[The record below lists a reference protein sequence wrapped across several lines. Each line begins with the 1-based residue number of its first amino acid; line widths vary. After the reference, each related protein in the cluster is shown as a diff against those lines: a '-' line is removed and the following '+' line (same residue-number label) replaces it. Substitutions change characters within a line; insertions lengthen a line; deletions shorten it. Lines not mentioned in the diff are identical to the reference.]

1 MTTLK
6 ATFHSVEDAVADA
19 TQTYAPESG
28 HLVATD
34 GGHAAFVPAPL
45 PPRLTYSDEFVL
57 ALSRADA
64 ALSEL
69 SGFAGGL
76 RDPQLI
82 VAPFLRQEA
91 ILSSRIEGTPTSLAE
106 LLLDEVAAEPDPS
119 ARESLRE
126 VRNYVAALQYGVER
140 LKEVPLSP
148 DLVRE
153 LHERLL
159 RGAREAAWTPGEFRT
174 TQSWVGPPGSTI
186 ETAVFVPP
194 PVPEMHAALA
204 EWGRFL
210 RETDTV
216 PDLVQCAMIHQQF
229 EAIHPFLRGNGRI
242 GRLLITLFLVERRRL
257 SHPLLY
263 LSAYFEAHRAEYYD
277 LLQRVRTQGEWMPWL
292 HFFVTGVR
300 ETAERAVE
308 QARTLTR
315 MRRGYRAHTK
325 GHAYRLVDELFR
337 TPYVTVPEAQRALG
351 VSNPTAR
358 KAVRELEAVGLL
370 EELTKKRWP
379 RAYLARPILD
389 AIQEPL
395 EGLRRKSE
403 AAPKRSPLK
412 SATDRAEPEPTKGE
426 LMMDEALRIVDAAR
440 QAGVQVR
447 LIGGLAV
454 RRHCRDIGFM
464 DREHSDI
471 DLIGLSEQ
479 SRQLHDVFLALGYAE
494 NRYVTQAT
502 SANQLQYVKL
512 EASLES
518 RTHVG
523 KRPHQVA
530 PVRSASLVD
539 HVDIFMDV
547 MRMDHDLDVHER
559 LDIDEYAISPA
570 DTLIAKLQIG
580 KINEKD
586 VHDVIAMLKDLP
598 LHEADDDVSIDV
610 PYLAEV
616 CARDWGLYHDFTTNI
631 GIVLQMIDD
640 YDLTEEEMARAYGS
654 LTAIREALEEERK
667 SLRWLLRA
675 RVGQRM
681 PWRRE
686 IEDQGGGEA
695 QVIAPEWDWRRDLG

>member
-1 MTTLK
+1 MTILK
-6 ATFHSVEDAVADA
+6 ATLHSAKDTAADA
-19 TQTYAPESG
+19 AQTYAPESG

-91 ILSSRIEGTPTSLAE
+91 ILSSRIEGTPTSLSE

-159 RGAREAAWTPGEFRT
+159 RGASEAAWTPGEFRT

-210 RETDTV
+210 RGAHTV

-292 HFFVTGVR
+292 FFFVTGVR
-300 ETAERAVE
+300 ETGERALD

-325 GHAYRLVDELFR
+325 GHAHLLVDELFR

-370 EELTKKRWP
+370 EELTEKRWP

-395 EGLRRKSE
+395 EGLRLTSE
-403 AAPKRSPLK
+403 AAPRRSPLK
-412 SATDRAEPEPTKGE
+412 SGTDRAEPEPTRGE
-426 LMMDEALRIVDAAR
+426 LMMDEAMRIVDAAR

-471 DLIGLSEQ
+471 DLVGLAEQ
-479 SRQLHDVFLALGYAE
+479 KKQLHEVFTGLGYAE

-502 SANQLQYVKL
+502 AADQLQYVKL

-518 RTHVG
+518 RTHFG
-523 KRPHQVA
+523 KRPHQAA
-530 PVRSASLVD
+530 PVRPAPLVD
-539 HVDIFMDV
+539 HVDIFLDV

-570 DTLIAKLQIG
+570 DTLLAKLQIG

-586 VHDVIAMLKDLP
+586 VHDVIAILKDLP
-598 LHEADDDVSIDV
+598 LHAADDDVSIDV
-610 PYLAEV
+610 SYLAE
-616 CARDWGLYHDFTTNI
+616 AGAHDWGLYHDLTANI
-631 GIVLQMIDD
+631 GIVIEMIDD
-640 YDLTEEEMARAYGS
+640 YDLTEEEMARAFGS

-667 SLRWLLRA
+667 SLRWMLRA

-686 IEDQGGGEA
+686 IEDQEVA
-695 QVIAPEWDWRRDLG
+695 QTIAPEWDWRRDLG

>member
-6 ATFHSVEDAVADA
+6 ATLHSLEDIAADA
-19 TQTYAPESG
+19 TQSYAPESG

-34 GGHAAFVPAPL
+34 RGHAAFVPAPL
-45 PPRLTYSDEFVL
+45 PPRLSYSDEFVL

-69 SGFAGGL
+69 SGFVGGL

-140 LKEVPLSP
+140 LKEAPLSP
-148 DLVRE
+148 ELVCE

-159 RGAREAAWTPGEFRT
+159 RGASEAAWTPGEFRT
-174 TQSWVGPPGSTI
+174 SQSWVGSPGSTI
-186 ETAVFVPP
+186 KTAVFVPP

-210 RETDTV
+210 RETHTI
-216 PDLVQCAMIHQQF
+216 PDLVQCAMIHEQF
-229 EAIHPFLRGNGRI
+229 EAIHPFLRGNGRL
-242 GRLLITLFLVERRRL
+242 GRLLITLFLVEHGRL
-257 SHPLLY
+257 SHPVLY
-263 LSAYFEAHRAEYYD
+263 LSAYFEAHRADYYD
-277 LLQRVRTQGEWMPWL
+277 LLQGVRTRGEWMPWL
-292 HFFVTGVR
+292 RFFVAGVC
-300 ETAERAVE
+300 ETAERAID
-308 QARTLTR
+308 QTRTLTH
-315 MRRGYRAHTK
+315 MRRGYRAHLK
-325 GHAYRLVDELFR
+325 GHAFRLVDELFR

-370 EELTKKRWP
+370 EELEEKRWP

-389 AIQEPL
+389 AIQGPL
-395 EGLRRKSE
+395 EGLRLESE
-403 AAPKRSPLK
+403 AAPKLSPLK
-412 SATDRAEPEPTKGE
+412 SGTDRAEPQPTQGE
-426 LMMDEALRIVDAAR
+426 QMMDEALLIVDAAR

-471 DLIGLSEQ
+471 DLVGLSGQ
-479 SRQLHDVFLALGYAE
+479 SKELHEVFTGLGYVE

-502 SANQLQYVKL
+502 DAGQLQYVRLEEPL
-512 EASLES
+512 EA
-518 RTHVG
+518 RAHFG
-523 KRPHQVA
+523 KRPHQAA
-530 PVRSASLVD
+530 PVRKTSLVD

-547 MRMDHDLDVHER
+547 MRMDHDLDVRDR

-586 VHDVIAMLKDLP
+586 VHDVIALLKDLP

-616 CARDWGLYHDFTTNI
+616 CARDWGLYHDLTTNI
-631 GIVLQMIDD
+631 GIVLEMIDD
-640 YDLTEEEMARAYGS
+640 YDLTEEEMARAYAS
-654 LTAIREALEEERK
+654 LTAIREAFEEERK

-686 IEDQGGGEA
+686 IEDQEGT
-695 QVIAPEWDWRRDLG
+695 QTIAPEWDWRRDLG

>member
-1 MTTLK
+1 MKTLN
-6 ATFHSVEDAVADA
+6 ATLHSAEGPAAAVEEVA
-19 TQTYAPESG
+19 QTYAPESG

-34 GGHAAFVPAPL
+34 GGDAAFVPAPL
-45 PPRLTYSDEFVL
+45 PPRLTYGDEFVL

-91 ILSSRIEGTPTSLAE
+91 VLSSRLEGTPTTLAD

-140 LKEVPLSP
+140 LEEAPLSP
-148 DLVRE
+148 ELVCE
-153 LHERLL
+153 LHESLL
-159 RGAREAAWTPGEFRT
+159 RGASEAAWTPGEFRT

-186 ETAVFVPP
+186 KTAVFVPP

-210 RETDTV
+210 RETHV
-216 PDLVQCAMIHQQF
+216 IPDLVQCAMIHEQF
-229 EAIHPFLRGNGRI
+229 EAIHPFLRGNGRL
-242 GRLLITLFLVERRRL
+242 GRLLITLFLVERGRL

-277 LLQRVRTQGEWMPWL
+277 LLQRVRTRGEWMPWL
-292 HFFVTGVR
+292 FFFVTGVR
-300 ETAERAVE
+300 ETAERAVD

-315 MRRGYRAHTK
+315 MRRGYRAHMK

-358 KAVRELEAVGLL
+358 KAVRELQAVGLL
-370 EELTKKRWP
+370 EELTQKRWP

-395 EGLRRKSE
+395 EGLRLKSE
-403 AAPKRSPLK
+403 AAPKRAPLK
-412 SATDRAEPEPTKGE
+412 SGTDRAEPEPTQGE
-426 LMMDEALRIVDAAR
+426 RMMDEALRIVDAAR
-440 QAGVQVR
+440 QAGVHVR

-471 DLIGLSEQ
+471 DLVGLAEQ
-479 SRQLHDVFLALGYAE
+479 KKALHEVFTGLGYVE

-502 SANQLQYVKL
+502 AADQLQYVKL
-512 EASLES
+512 EAPL
-518 RTHVG
+518 VG
-523 KRPHQVA
+523 HI
-530 PVRSASLVD
+530 
-539 HVDIFMDV
+539 DIFIDV
-547 MRMDHDLDVHER
+547 MRMDHDLDVHDR

-580 KINEKD
+580 QINEKD

-598 LHEADDDVSIDV
+598 LHEVDDDVSIDV

-616 CARDWGLYHDFTTNI
+616 CASDWGLYHDLTMNI
-631 GIVLQMIDD
+631 GIVIEMIDD
-640 YDLTEEEMARAYGS
+640 YDLTEEEMARAYAA

-686 IEDQGGGEA
+686 IEDQEGT